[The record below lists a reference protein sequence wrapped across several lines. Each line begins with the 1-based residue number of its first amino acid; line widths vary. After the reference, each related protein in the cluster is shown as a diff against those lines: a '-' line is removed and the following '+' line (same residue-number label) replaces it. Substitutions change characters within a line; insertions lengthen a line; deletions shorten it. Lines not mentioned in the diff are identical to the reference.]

1 MLAFSCFAFISFDEW
16 LGEYSSLTSIF
27 FDYLHFP
34 FFFLLSLI
42 SLKVLEGKEYL
53 YPKAVFLI
61 VAFMILIEVAQ
72 NFVGRESSVVDGIWG
87 GLGIALGYI
96 FNSRNVNKIA
106 SISILCIY
114 ILSLTYQAYLIVIR
128 TIDLPV
134 INDFERY
141 FSEKNINYV
150 GGGEDLDFERKWS
163 ESKRSNVLVGY
174 RLATRWTG
182 ITLNYP
188 FRIDVTDYTGIE
200 FDFFSKVENLV
211 VDVRIGDDDIYDI
224 KVSRPLKVGWNNINI
239 PIDKN
244 KIYTPIKRISIYYPS
259 VTGPTSYLI
268 DNLKFKSNLMDYPLK
283 ELN

>member
-1 MLAFSCFAFISFDEW
+1 
-16 LGEYSSLTSIF
+16 
-27 FDYLHFP
+27 
-34 FFFLLSLI
+34 
-42 SLKVLEGKEYL
+42 
-53 YPKAVFLI
+53 
-61 VAFMILIEVAQ
+61 
-72 NFVGRESSVVDGIWG
+72 
-87 GLGIALGYI
+87 
-96 FNSRNVNKIA
+96 
-106 SISILCIY
+106 
-114 ILSLTYQAYLIVIR
+114 
-128 TIDLPV
+128 
-134 INDFERY
+134 
-141 FSEKNINYV
+141 
-150 GGGEDLDFERKWS
+150 
-163 ESKRSNVLVGY
+163 VLVGY